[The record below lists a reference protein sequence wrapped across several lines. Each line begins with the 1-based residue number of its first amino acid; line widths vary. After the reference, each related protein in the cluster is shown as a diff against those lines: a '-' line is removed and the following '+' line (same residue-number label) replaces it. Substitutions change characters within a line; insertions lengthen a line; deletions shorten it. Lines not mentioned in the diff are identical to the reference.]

1 MSVEY
6 PYYDEVQKKWY
17 RLEYC
22 GKIKIKDY
30 EPVLLTSCGLYIGAN
45 KLERE
50 RDNDDKR
57 EES

>member
-6 PYYDEVQKKWY
+6 PYYDEVEKKWY

-30 EPVLLTSCGLYIGAN
+30 EPVLLTSCGLYVGAN
-45 KLERE
+45 KLERG
-50 RDNDDKR
+50 RSKDDK
-57 EES
+57 